1 MTTKRAVTHI
11 KFDDPKQSCEFYAD
25 FLGDRYI

>member
-1 MTTKRAVTHI
+1 MTIKRAATHI

-25 FLGDRYI
+25 FWSDLYI